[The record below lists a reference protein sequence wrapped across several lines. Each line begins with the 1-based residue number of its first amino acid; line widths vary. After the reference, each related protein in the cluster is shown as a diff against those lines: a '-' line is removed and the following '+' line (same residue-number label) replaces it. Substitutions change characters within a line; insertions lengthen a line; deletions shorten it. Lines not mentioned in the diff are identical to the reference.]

1 MKKELESE
9 RVPTE
14 TQEQAALLQWW
25 RGGGRRSLG
34 LPRHALFFAIPNGA
48 NKSPAMAA
56 KFQREGLLAGIP
68 DLCLAWAA
76 GDRHGLFIE
85 MKRRRG
91 GRVSAAQTV
100 AMAALE
106 AAGYACAVCRGWNEA
121 ADAISAYVKGGSH
134 D

>member
-1 MKKELESE
+1 MKAQTQQKQAA
-9 RVPTE
+9 PTE

-25 RGGGRRSLG
+25 RAGGRRSLG
-34 LPRHALFFAIPNGA
+34 LPRHALLFAIPNGA

-56 KFQREGLLAGIP
+56 RFQREGLLAGIP
-68 DLCLAWAA
+68 DLCLAWPS

-91 GRVSAAQTV
+91 GRVSEAQTA

-121 ADAISAYVKGGSH
+121 VAALEAYAAEGR